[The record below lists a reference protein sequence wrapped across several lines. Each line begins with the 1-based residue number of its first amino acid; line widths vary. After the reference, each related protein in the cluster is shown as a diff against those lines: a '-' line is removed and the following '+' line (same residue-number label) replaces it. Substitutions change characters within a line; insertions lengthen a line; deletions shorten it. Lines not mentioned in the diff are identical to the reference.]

1 MSERPT
7 LTLGLK
13 RQDFLEYY
21 CLKEELVKFCHDN
34 GLPAS
39 FKNGSKR
46 IPGKHMVMPLMLIM
60 GTLYDSHEQE
70 LNFSNSIDQT
80 ELRKFAKS
88 LYHDLCEV

>member
-1 MSERPT
+1 MEIT
-7 LTLGLK
+7 EEFMYKIDTN
-13 RQDFLEYY
+13 DFLLLFEPYIDHGA
-21 CLKEELVKFCHDN
+21 FGN
-34 GLPAS
+34 QFS
-39 FKNGSKR
+39 FLTG
-46 IPGKHMVMPLMLIM
+46 GHVHIM